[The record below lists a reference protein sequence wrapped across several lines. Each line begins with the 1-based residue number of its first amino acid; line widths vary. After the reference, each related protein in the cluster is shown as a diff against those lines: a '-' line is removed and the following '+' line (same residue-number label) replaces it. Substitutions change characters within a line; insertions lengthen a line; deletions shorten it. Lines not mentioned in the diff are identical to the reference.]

1 MAAVSRGA
9 TSLRRRGN
17 RVVAGVV
24 AAALA
29 AGVTL
34 AIVVAA
40 GGVSGSA
47 TGSLSP
53 LAPDAGAPSGVVQRE
68 PGDPAPP
75 AGGLGATMLA
85 GGPGIAI
92 ADALVSTLS
101 GPLLVNGFLVIVD
114 GAPHLCSALAKSLPP
129 QCAGDSVPV
138 AGLDAATL
146 NLVSEGNVL
155 WTAGQVQLLGSVR
168 EGVLLIED
176 ASLAAGGGA
185 PPLPSAA
192 D

>member
-1 MAAVSRGA
+1 
-9 TSLRRRGN
+9 
-17 RVVAGVV
+17 VVAGVV

-34 AIVVAA
+34 AIIFAA
-40 GGVSGSA
+40 GGDGGST

-53 LAPDAGAPSGVVQRE
+53 LAPDGGAAPGVVQLE
-68 PGDPAPP
+68 PGDAAPP
-75 AGGLGATMLA
+75 VGGLSATMLA

-101 GPLLVNGFLVIVD
+101 GRLLVNGFLVIVD

-146 NLVSEGNVL
+146 DLVSEGNVL

-168 EGVLLIED
+168 EGVLLID
-176 ASLAAGGGA
+176 AASLAAGGGA
-185 PPLPSAA
+185 PPLPTAA
-192 D
+192 E